1 MSRETTV
8 IIRKQL
14 VENPPRKGLITIT
27 SDIFETKL
35 KMHDQPFKLE
45 LSTTNRRNSLPP
57 PLPPDEETVTCRVI
71 RARNKRRS
79 GVNNYTAI
87 GSIGEPIIH

>member
-14 VENPPRKGLITIT
+14 VENAPPRKGLTTIT

-35 KMHDQPFKLE
+35 KMHDQPFKLK

-57 PLPPDEETVTCRVI
+57 PLPPPDEETLTCRVI

-87 GSIGEPIIH
+87 GSIVR

>member
-1 MSRETTV
+1 MSCETTV

-14 VENPPRKGLITIT
+14 VENPPRKGLTTIT

-35 KMHDQPFKLE
+35 KMHNQPFKLE
-45 LSTTNRRNSLPP
+45 LSTTNRRNPP
-57 PLPPDEETVTCRVI
+57 SPPDEETLTCRVI

-87 GSIGEPIIH
+87 GSIVR